1 MPLDPRIATMIG
13 SAAQAGGLAQRYPGL
28 MERMALVESN
38 GNPSARNPS
47 GASGLYQFVPKTAAA
62 YGLSDPF
69 DAQASANA
77 AARLT
82 LDNEASLRRSLGRD
96 PTAGELYLAHQQGAG
111 GASKLLSNPDAS
123 AASLVGAS
131 AVTGNG
137 GKADETAAQF
147 AGRWTGRF
155 DGQPMAIPGEA
166 PTPGAF
172 GLSGP
177 TQVGAPFSL
186 APAGAAAMT
195 APTEPAPADDGPDF
209 AALLKSLG
217 GLSGTGQTAQGQGQQ
232 QGDTPIQPLPTRQ
245 PRAAQFDPTKFFALL
260 PGRRAPV

>member
-1 MPLDPRIATMIG
+1 MPLADSIIGAESGGNAT
-13 SAAQAGGLAQRYPGL
+13 
-28 MERMALVESN
+28 
-38 GNPSARNPS
+38 ARNPRS
-47 GASGLYQFVPKTAAA
+47 SATGAGQFIAGTWLDMVSRYRPDLAGLPRDQVLGLRNDP
-62 YGLSDPF
+62 GLSKEMVQHYADENGAKLRAAGLPDNDGSRYLSHF
-69 DAQASANA
+69 AGPAGAQAVLSADPSTPVAQILTPDAIA
-77 AARLT
+77 ANPFTRSMTAGDLT
-82 LDNEASLRRSLGRD
+82 LW
-96 PTAGELYLAHQQGAG
+96 
-111 GASKLLSNPDAS
+111 ASKKVGGDGSPAP
-123 AASLVGAS
+123 AAM
-131 AVTGNG
+131 T
-137 GKADETAAQF
+137 
-147 AGRWTGRF
+147 
-155 DGQPMAIPGEA
+155 MPGEA